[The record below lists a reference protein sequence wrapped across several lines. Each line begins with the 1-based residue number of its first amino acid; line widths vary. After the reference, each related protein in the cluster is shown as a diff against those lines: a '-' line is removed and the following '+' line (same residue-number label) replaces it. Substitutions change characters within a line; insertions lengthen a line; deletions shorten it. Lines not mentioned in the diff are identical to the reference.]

1 MGVNL
6 WIDSIFCNCKSK
18 PILFIHSNSQINS
31 QFVFFTV
38 AGFKGLYTVVD

>member
-6 WIDSIFCNCKSK
+6 WIVSLSYNCKSK

-31 QFVFFTV
+31 HIVYFTV
-38 AGFKGLYTVVD
+38 LAFACLYTVVD